1 LHKLPIKPKELRMN
15 VKKTPLVM
23 KERAGEQPVSNDTQR
38 PKNPL
43 ASVFTTKPKPLS
55 DDVSA
60 TRPKNPPS
68 NVRPTEGHILEVDG
82 KFKSEYETSTAA
94 MKVGLELKKNY
105 PQIQVK
111 VYDAKERTRTL
122 VELPK

>member
-1 LHKLPIKPKELRMN
+1 MN
-15 VKKTPLVM
+15 VKKASLVM
-23 KERAGEQPVSNDTQR
+23 KEQAGEQPVSNDTQR

-43 ASVFTTKPKPLS
+43 ANVLTTKPKPLS

-68 NVRPTEGHILEVDG
+68 NVRPTEGYILEVDG
-82 KFKSEYETSTAA
+82 KFKTEFESSEVA
-94 MKVGLELKKNY
+94 MKAGLELKTKY

-111 VYDAKERTRTL
+111 IYDAKERTRTI
-122 VELPK
+122 VELAK

>member
-1 LHKLPIKPKELRMN
+1 MN
-15 VKKTPLVM
+15 VKKTPLVK
-23 KERAGEQPVSNDTQR
+23 KERAGEQPGSNNTQR

-43 ASVFTTKPKPLS
+43 ANVVTTKPKPLS

-60 TRPKNPPS
+60 TRPKNPS
-68 NVRPTEGHILEVDG
+68 ANLRPTEGYVLEVDG
-82 KFKSEYETSTAA
+82 KLKSDFESSATA
-94 MKVGLELKKNY
+94 MKAGLELKTKY

-122 VELPK
+122 VELSEQSGKKAAS